1 MKFAKNKFVLIGG
14 AVVVIILVAVY
25 FLVFGKT
32 KSATQT
38 QTTPTAEEQAITM
51 KSEDIGL
58 TLSALPGNKEVVMK
72 ISDVSKFSSFEY
84 EMNYDA
90 VVNGETVPRGAIGSG
105 DVKSGDA
112 SITRSITI
120 GTCSSG
126 KCKYDLGV
134 KKVSFLIRLNLKTG
148 KTAVV
153 QKDLILSE

>member
-1 MKFAKNKFVLIGG
+1 MKFVKNKFFLIG
-14 AVVVIILVAVY
+14 AVVVLVILAAFY
-25 FLVFGKT
+25 YLVLGKS
-32 KSATQT
+32 KNETQT
-38 QTTPTAEEQAITM
+38 QVPTAEEEAIIM
-51 KSEDIGL
+51 QPEDIGL
-58 TLSALPGNKEVVMK
+58 TLSASKGNKEVVMK

-90 VVNGETVPRGAIGSG
+90 VIDGETVPRGAIGSG
-105 DVKSGDA
+105 EVDGDT

-148 KTAVV
+148 EIAIV
-153 QKDLILSE
+153 QKDLILEE

>member
-1 MKFAKNKFVLIGG
+1 MKFAKNKLVLIGG
-14 AVVVIILVAVY
+14 AIVLIVLLVVS

-32 KSATQT
+32 KSTTQT

-51 KSEDIGL
+51 KPEDIGL
-58 TLSALPGNKEVVMK
+58 VLSASPGNKEVVMK
-72 ISDVSKFSSFEY
+72 ISDLSKFSSFEY

-105 DVKSGDA
+105 DVKSGDT
-112 SITRSITI
+112 SITRNITI

-134 KKVSFLIRLNLKTG
+134 KKVAFLIRLNLKTG

-153 QKDLILSE
+153 QKDLTLSE